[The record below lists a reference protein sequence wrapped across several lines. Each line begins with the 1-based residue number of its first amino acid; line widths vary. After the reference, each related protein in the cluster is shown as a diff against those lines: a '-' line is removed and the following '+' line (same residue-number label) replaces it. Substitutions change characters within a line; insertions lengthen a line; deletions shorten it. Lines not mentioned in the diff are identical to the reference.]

1 MSNNT
6 DSQSKSNWSQAAYSW
21 LMFMTSYYRRVG
33 DLNLDIDEMMTLNTV
48 VAHWLYKV
56 NSKDNKSYAE
66 LVASTDKDIREQL
79 EGSKLS
85 ILSIANILGQPK
97 ESTRRRVQK
106 LIDFQLVAKDQNK
119 GIIVGENYTKIVEKF
134 GKQTGKELARLI
146 SNLSEINW
154 VDEATEEKIN

>member
-1 MSNNT
+1 MSNNI
-6 DSQSKSNWSQAAYSW
+6 DSQNKSNWSQAAYSW

-134 GKQTGKELARLI
+134 GKQTSKELARLI